1 MMTDIIADSLTRIRN
16 AAQRRLD
23 VTTLLHS
30 NNIES
35 IVSILVDKG
44 YLESFKVKELEGNKK
59 TIKVVLKYDEN
70 GNLIRYDSSYSYY
83 YSNIENDTLL
93 RDSIFDQFRF
103 HFNQK
108 YFFSEEPFFN
118 DLFFQDSLLKFD
130 FYKNDFF
137 SNRFRSNMEHI
148 DRLFNEMDSIKNQ
161 FFMDQ
166 FKDKPEIKEK

>member
-1 MMTDIIADSLTRIRN
+1 MRKQLIFYSLLFALSLNSCNGQKKEGTGAPPAEN
-16 AAQRRLD
+16 QPK
-23 VTTLLHS
+23 T
-30 NNIES
+30 S
-35 IVSILVDKG
+35 IKVDK
-44 YLESFKVKELEGNKK
+44 E
-59 TIKVVLKYDEN
+59 YDEN